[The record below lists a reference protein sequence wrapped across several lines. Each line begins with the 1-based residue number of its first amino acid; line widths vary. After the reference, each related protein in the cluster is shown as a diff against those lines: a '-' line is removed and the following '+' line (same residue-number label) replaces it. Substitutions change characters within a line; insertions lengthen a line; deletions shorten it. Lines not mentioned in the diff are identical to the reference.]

1 MSQILE
7 EQRDFV
13 RFISPLYVCLL
24 QVALVVFDNKVQYYG
39 DGGAESSQLNSGSL
53 DDYNVLM
60 KQGQV
65 FGSDL
70 SLREI
75 QDSLG

>member
-1 MSQILE
+1 M
-7 EQRDFV
+7 
-13 RFISPLYVCLL
+13 
-24 QVALVVFDNKVQYYG
+24 FDNKVQYYG
-39 DGGAESSQLNSGSL
+39 DGGTESSQLNSGSL
-53 DDYNVLM
+53 DDYNALM

>member
-1 MSQILE
+1 M
-7 EQRDFV
+7 
-13 RFISPLYVCLL
+13 

-39 DGGAESSQLNSGSL
+39 DGGSGKSQLDSGSL
-53 DDYNVLM
+53 DDYNILM

-75 QDSLG
+75 QDSLE

>member
-1 MSQILE
+1 M
-7 EQRDFV
+7 
-13 RFISPLYVCLL
+13 Y
-24 QVALVVFDNKVQYYG
+24 QVALVVFDNKVQYHG
-39 DGGAESSQLNSGSL
+39 DAAAAKSQLDSGSL

-75 QDSLG
+75 QDSLE

>member
-1 MSQILE
+1 MVLN
-7 EQRDFV
+7 FV
-13 RFISPLYVCLL
+13 PKRYFIINFATLLLL
-24 QVALVVFDNKVQYYG
+24 QVALVVFDNKVQYHG
-39 DGGAESSQLNSGSL
+39 DGGAGSNQLDSGSL

-75 QDSLG
+75 QDSLE

>member
-1 MSQILE
+1 M
-7 EQRDFV
+7 
-13 RFISPLYVCLL
+13 
-24 QVALVVFDNKVQYYG
+24 QVALVVFDNKVQYHG
-39 DGGAESSQLNSGSL
+39 DGAGGSSQLDSGSL

-75 QDSLG
+75 QDSLE